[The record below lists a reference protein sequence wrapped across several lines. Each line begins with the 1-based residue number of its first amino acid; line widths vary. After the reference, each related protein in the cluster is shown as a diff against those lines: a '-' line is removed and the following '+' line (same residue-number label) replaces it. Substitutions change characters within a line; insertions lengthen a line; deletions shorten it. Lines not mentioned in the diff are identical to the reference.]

1 MPLLSK
7 TRTLVEPTL
16 WAALLLGSP
25 YVIGMRPLGGS
36 ASFSLIYPLIAAAM
50 LAGMWLTTRLIL
62 VDRNN
67 IVMHTSIVVGVFA
80 TASLV
85 IPEWLDLFLMGAG
98 SNLESAVSLATAK
111 SLPVPQVLYTFSST
125 LSLPLSLVAGLSYGI
140 YVQSAVPQT
149 AAPSNRSSR
158 NQAQQRRSARYS
170 TITSILLIGIGLLQ
184 PIAWTAWLPHGSFPL
199 APATSDAP
207 LSSLTWETAAPLA
220 LVPLLEQIMICA
232 CALYISKCPAYI
244 DCIASPQCARLP
256 RPPFAALLIGI
267 IAGSIL
273 VAAFPGLRIVS
284 QGEMF
289 FFAGIQV
296 VLIAVLPVVI
306 NRANKQGPPREL
318 AAPDNLREQS
328 DSSSKPAS
336 VSGPYT
342 DALLRYG
349 LTNREASAVAGH
361 LMGFSSS
368 QTATILGIQASS
380 VREYGRRACKKLG
393 FSSMSEFKKLVN
405 DHGPTHTESSHATI
419 ESKRDAHIKI
429 VTKTIS
435 MASLAA
441 VFLPIAGECMTGGE
455 ILATVGGA
463 LLGLMGTRLIKAGP
477 VGSHSQCM
485 ETAAIRIILAC
496 MTVLL
501 CACSLALRACNLP
514 VQWGCGALML
524 CTAASVATGLAQF
537 KHQKAAPHASCF
549 AFALGWSWTLSW
561 LTFLSMEPLSW
572 VVIPAL
578 LLLGITLSAI
588 AGQAESKCL
597 SIGLAA
603 LAMAML
609 GFLTNLTSAL
619 LLLTTTLII
628 FIEDSPTEGLSVT
641 FRQHAITTVTLP
653 MLAMLGIITA
663 LVLFGAKLWLGTIT
677 TPWLASNTYSTIVI
691 VFSCVITFVILIEC
705 WKAMAYLKHRREFPR
720 EIAPDDLQ
728 RMEGFLISKG
738 LTPRQVHIA
747 LRTTQG
753 ASLGE
758 IGAELNLS
766 RTAVHT
772 SRHEVLSILGVL
784 DTDGLI
790 RSLQKAIR

>member
-1 MPLLSK
+1 MSLLSK
-7 TRTLVEPTL
+7 NRTLVEPTL
-16 WAALLLGSP
+16 WAAFLLGSP

-36 ASFSLIYPLIAAAM
+36 ASFSLMYPLIAAAM
-50 LAGMWLTTRLIL
+50 LAGMWLTTRLIP
-62 VDRNN
+62 VGRNN
-67 IVMHTSIVVGVFA
+67 IVTHTSIAVGVF
-80 TASLV
+80 TTVSLV
-85 IPEWLDLFLMGAG
+85 IPEWLDLFLMDAG
-98 SNLESAVSLATAK
+98 SNLESAVSLATDK
-111 SLPVPQVLYTFSST
+111 GFLVPQALYTFSST

-140 YVQSAVPQT
+140 YVQSTVPQT
-149 AAPSNRSSR
+149 AAPSNRSSG

-170 TITSILLIGIGLLQ
+170 TIKTILLIGIGLLQ

-207 LSSLTWETAAPLA
+207 LSSLTWETVAPLA
-220 LVPLLEQIMICA
+220 LVPLLEQILICA

-256 RPPFAALLIGI
+256 HPPFAALLIGI
-267 IAGSIL
+267 VTGSIL
-273 VAAFPGLRIVS
+273 VVAFPGLHIVS
-284 QGEMF
+284 QGEML

-306 NRANKQGPPREL
+306 NRANKQGAPREL
-318 AAPDNLREQS
+318 AASDNLREQS
-328 DSSSKPAS
+328 DSASKPTS
-336 VSGPYT
+336 VSDPYT
-342 DALLRYG
+342 DALLQYG
-349 LTNREASAVAGH
+349 LTNREANAVAGH

-405 DHGPTHTESSHATI
+405 DHGPTHAESSHATI

-429 VTKTIS
+429 VAKTIS

-441 VFLPIAGECMTGGE
+441 VFLPITGECMTGGE

-463 LLGLMGTRLIKAGP
+463 LLGLMGTRLIKADPAG
-477 VGSHSQCM
+477 GHSKRM
-485 ETAAIRIILAC
+485 ETAAIRIILTC

-524 CTAASVATGLAQF
+524 CTAASAATGLAQF
-537 KHQKAAPHASCF
+537 KHQAAAPHTSCF

-578 LLLGITLSAI
+578 LLLGVTLSAI
-588 AGQAESKCL
+588 ASQAESKCL
-597 SIGLAA
+597 SIGLAV
-603 LAMAML
+603 LAIAMF
-609 GFLTNLTSAL
+609 GFLTNPISAL

-628 FIEDSPTEGLSVT
+628 FIEDSPTEELSVT
-641 FRQHAITTVTLP
+641 FRRHAIAPVTLP

-663 LVLFGAKLWLGTIT
+663 LVPLGAKLWLGTIT
-677 TPWLASNTYSTIVI
+677 TPRLSSNTYSTIVI
-691 VFSCVITFVILIEC
+691 IFSCVITFVILIEC

-720 EIAPDDLQ
+720 EVTPDDLQ

-738 LTPRQVHIA
+738 LTPRQVRIA